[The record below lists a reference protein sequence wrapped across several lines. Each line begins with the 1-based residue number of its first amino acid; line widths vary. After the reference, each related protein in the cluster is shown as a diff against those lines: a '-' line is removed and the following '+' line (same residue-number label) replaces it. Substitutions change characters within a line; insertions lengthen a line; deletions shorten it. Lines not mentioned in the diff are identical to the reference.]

1 MKKNFKITLAFLISF
16 MIIFSNY
23 VFADTI
29 SSSNATM
36 KLVEDNVCDI
46 SFGTYGQFE
55 KKMVNIDTEKK
66 TIDLS
71 LIVTNKDDGNHTHQE
86 TNSELVAG
94 DVILLLDNSQSMSN
108 NTVTVNGQEITRKQL
123 IINSA
128 NTLVTKLFKANPKIN
143 IGVVEFATSTD
154 TSKEGTDDDAQLVL
168 SIGLSKDPDSVENSV
183 KDALNTVAATTM
195 GPRTDIQVGLET
207 AQKILDTSAETDNKY
222 IILLTDA
229 IPNTARGVTFDT
241 YSTATSTPTKETL
254 TAIKNDGIN
263 VISMLVSMSTEKIAV
278 SKEDPQ
284 PTYREVA
291 ERVFGTEDK
300 PTAGTLYYVEDED
313 VEDTVTNKIY
323 KNLVKTETKTIDDS
337 SKYALTD
344 IVIKDYF
351 PENII
356 NNFDFAYLTKP
367 EKGTVSAEVDKSDN
381 SITWTISELKAGETA
396 TFNYR
401 LTLKDNIDSN
411 IIAINLPTN
420 KDVTIDYKENDKQ
433 QDTKHND
440 KCPIVILD
448 VPSPTP
454 IPKTGSNIKTIISSF
469 VILGFSIAVIS
480 FIGYK
485 RVNDK

>member
-1 MKKNFKITLAFLISF
+1 MKKSFKITLAFLISF

-94 DVILLLDNSQSMSN
+94 DVILLLDNSQSMSS
-108 NTVTVNGQEITRKQL
+108 NTVTVNGQDITRKQL
-123 IINSA
+123 ILNSA
-128 NTLVTKLFKANPKIN
+128 NTLVTKLFEANPKIN
-143 IGVVEFATSTD
+143 IGVVEFATSTS
-154 TSKEGTDDDAQLVL
+154 TSNEGTDEDAIIVTPTL
-168 SIGLSKDPDSVENSV
+168 SNDEDTV
-183 KDALNTVAATTM
+183 KNALNTVSSTTM
-195 GPRTDIQVGLET
+195 GPRTDIQVGLQT
-207 AQKILDTSAETDNKY
+207 AKKLLDTSTDTDNKY

-254 TAIKNDGIN
+254 TSLKNDGIN

-291 ERVFGTEDK
+291 ERIFGTEEN
-300 PTAGTLYYVEDED
+300 PTAGTLYYVDDKD

-323 KNLVKTETKTIDDS
+323 KNLTKTNTITIDDS
-337 SKYALTD
+337 SQYALTD

-351 PENII
+351 PDNII

-396 TFNYR
+396 TFTYR
-401 LTLKDNIDSN
+401 LKLKDNIDSN
-411 IIAINLPTN
+411 IIAVNLPTN
-420 KDVTIDYKENDKQ
+420 KDVTIDYKENNKQ
-433 QDTKHND
+433 QETKHND

-454 IPKTGSNIKTIISSF
+454 IPKTGSNIKTIISSLI
-469 VILGFSIAVIS
+469 ILGFSIGVIS